1 MWWIE
6 AALALPADCGS
17 SDAMKRPRVRN
28 RQKGASWQRDPEGMR
43 TRILGAATMEFAR
56 YGFGGARLNRIA
68 KTAGANKRMIY
79 YHVGD
84 KEALYLAVLEGA
96 YDHIRAAE
104 RRLNLEELGAGQ
116 AIVKLLTFTW
126 QYFLENPEFLSLLNE
141 ENQHRARHLRHSRKV
156 KGLHSPFVDL
166 IADILRRGEASGE
179 LRKGIDPVQFYI
191 SLAALSYFYQSNSAT
206 LSVIFGRDLL
216 SEDAK
221 AERLAHMTDLVLAAL
236 RPAATDTLDPELLT
250 PIEFNQRVKI

>member
-1 MWWIE
+1 
-6 AALALPADCGS
+6 
-17 SDAMKRPRVRN
+17 MKRRRTQN
-28 RQKGASWQRDPEGMR
+28 RQKKSGSWQRDPEGMR
-43 TRILGAATMEFAR
+43 RRILRAATAEFAR
-56 YGFGGARLNRIA
+56 HGFGGARLGRIA

-84 KEALYLAVLEGA
+84 KEGLYLAVLEGA

-126 QYFLENPEFLSLLNE
+126 QYFLENPEFLALLNE
-141 ENQHRARHLRHSRKV
+141 ENQHRARHLRRSRKV
-156 KGLHSPFVDL
+156 KGLHSPFVALLD
-166 IADILRRGEASGE
+166 DILRRGGASGE

-206 LSVIFGRDLL
+206 LGVIFGRDLL
-216 SEDAK
+216 AEDAK

-236 RPAATDTLDPELLT
+236 RPAATDTLDPGLPAL
-250 PIEFNQRVKI
+250 IGFNQRVKIQP

>member
-1 MWWIE
+1 M
-6 AALALPADCGS
+6 PAEYGS
-17 SDAMKRPRVRN
+17 SDGMKRPRAR
-28 RQKGASWQRDPEGMR
+28 RSQKGASWQRDPEGMR
-43 TRILGAATMEFAR
+43 TRILGAATKEFAR

-96 YDHIRAAE
+96 YDHIRTAE
-104 RRLNLEELGAGQ
+104 RHLNLEEFGAGQ

-126 QYFLENPEFLSLLNE
+126 QYFLENPEFLALLNE

-156 KGLHSPFVDL
+156 KGLHSPFVAL

-179 LRKGIDPVQFYI
+179 LRKGIDPVQFYV

-206 LSVIFGRDLL
+206 LSVIFGRNLL
-216 SEDAK
+216 SEEAK

>member
-1 MWWIE
+1 
-6 AALALPADCGS
+6 
-17 SDAMKRPRVRN
+17 
-28 RQKGASWQRDPEGMR
+28 
-43 TRILGAATMEFAR
+43 
-56 YGFGGARLNRIA
+56 
-68 KTAGANKRMIY
+68 MIY

-96 YDHIRAAE
+96 YDHIRTAE
-104 RRLNLEELGAGQ
+104 RHLNLEELGAGQ
-116 AIVKLLTFTW
+116 AIVRLLTFTW
-126 QYFLENPEFLSLLNE
+126 QYFLENPEFLALLNE

-156 KGLHSPFVDL
+156 KGLHSPFVEL

-216 SEDAK
+216 SEEAK

-236 RPAATDTLDPELLT
+236 HPAATDTLDPELLT